1 MVIQVVNFNLE
12 GIDHD
17 QYLGAATEVAP
28 AFKELDGLKSKVWLS
43 DKDNNTYGGVYT
55 WDNRESM
62 ENYLNSE
69 FYDQVLGSNPN
80 FVNITYKA
88 YDVLEGPTS
97 ITS

>member
-28 AFKELDGLKSKVWLS
+28 AFKELDGLRSKVWLS
-43 DKDNNTYGGVYT
+43 DKDNNTYGGGYT

-88 YDVLEGPTS
+88 YDVLDGPTS

>member
-17 QYLGAATEVAP
+17 QYLGAATEVAL

-88 YDVLEGPTS
+88 YDVLDGPTS
-97 ITS
+97 ITF

>member
-28 AFKELDGLKSKVWLS
+28 AFKELDGLRSKVCLS

-88 YDVLEGPTS
+88 YDALDSPTS

>member
-28 AFKELDGLKSKVWLS
+28 AFKELDGLRSKVWLS

-88 YDVLEGPTS
+88 YGVLESPTS

>member
-17 QYLGAATEVAP
+17 QYLGAATEVDP
-28 AFKELDGLKSKVWLS
+28 AFKELDGLRSKVWLS
-43 DKDNNTYGGVYT
+43 DEDNNTYGGVYT

>member
-80 FVNITYKA
+80 FVNITYKS
-88 YDVLEGPTS
+88 YYVLDNPTS

>member
-28 AFKELDGLKSKVWLS
+28 AFKQLNGLRSKVWLS
-43 DKDNNTYGGVYT
+43 DKDNNTYVGVYT
-55 WDNRESM
+55 WDNLESM

-88 YDVLEGPTS
+88 YDVLDGPTS

>member
-17 QYLGAATEVAP
+17 QYLGAAIEVAP
-28 AFKELDGLKSKVWLS
+28 AFKELDGLRSKVWLS

-88 YDVLEGPTS
+88 YDVLDGPTS